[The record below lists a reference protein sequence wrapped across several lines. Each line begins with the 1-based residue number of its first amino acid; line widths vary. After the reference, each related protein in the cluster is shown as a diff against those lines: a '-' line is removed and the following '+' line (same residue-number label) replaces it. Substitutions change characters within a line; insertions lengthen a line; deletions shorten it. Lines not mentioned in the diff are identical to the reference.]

1 LKLSRNTNVS
11 PYSRRALQTRWAT
24 AADAFAIARIAFATG
39 HGPFPSSPDQPRAA
53 YDAATADGATYLV
66 ADFGGIL
73 AGVAELRGASVALW
87 VPERF
92 VDLHVA
98 ETLLDAIDT
107 WHAGGERLAS

>member
-1 LKLSRNTNVS
+1 MS

-39 HGPFPSSPDQPRAA
+39 HGPFPSSPDQLRAG
-53 YDAATADGATYLV
+53 YDAATANGATYLV

-73 AGVAELRGASVALW
+73 AGVAELRGDAVEFW

-92 VDLHVA
+92 IDLRVA
-98 ETLLDAIDT
+98 ETLLGAIDT
-107 WHAGGERLAS
+107 WQAGGERLAS